1 MDATVDNTL
10 APLIQKRWQ
19 GSQAIVVA
27 DQHTQ
32 ALVPVWL
39 AQASLPN
46 VHTHVIPAGEGSK
59 SLALAETLYRVLA
72 QRAADR
78 QTLLV
83 ALGGGVVGDLAGF
96 VAATYN
102 RGLPLL
108 MVPTSLL
115 AMVDSSVGG
124 KVGINLPEGKN
135 LVGAFHQPRLV
146 WIDVRHLHS
155 LPEREFRSGLAEVV
169 KYGMIL
175 DADFFGWLETHQAA
189 ILAREPDV
197 LLSLVRR
204 CCELK
209 AQVVEQDEFE
219 RTGIRA
225 ALNYGHTFAHAFES
239 VAGYGT
245 WTHGEAVA
253 VGMDCAARLAARRG
267 RISNEVVIR
276 QAALLD
282 ALGLPRQVDRT
293 WSVDALLQAMR
304 TDKKALAGRLR
315 FVLPTRLGEVRLVD
329 DVPETEVR
337 AVLAGG

>member
-1 MDATVDNTL
+1 LPDLIRERWNGTQAVILVDT
-10 APLIQKRWQ
+10 
-19 GSQAIVVA
+19 
-27 DQHTQ
+27 HTQ
-32 ALVPVWL
+32 ALLPAFL
-39 AQASLPN
+39 AQARLASPRIE
-46 VHTHVIPAGEGSK
+46 VIPSGEGSK
-59 SLALAETLYRVLA
+59 SLAVAETLYRRLA
-72 QRAADR
+72 QQAADR
-78 QTLLV
+78 QTLIV
-83 ALGGGVVGDLAGF
+83 ALGGGVIGDLAGF

-102 RGLPLL
+102 RGLPLM

-155 LPEREFRSGLAEVV
+155 LPEREFCSGLAEVV
-169 KYGMIL
+169 KYGVIL
-175 DADFFGWLETHQAA
+175 DAAFFAWLETNREA
-189 ILAREPDV
+189 ILAREPAV
-197 LLSLVRR
+197 LLSLVER
-204 CCELK
+204 CCQLK

-219 RTGIRA
+219 RTGLRA

-253 VGMDCAARLAARRG
+253 VGMDCAARLALRRG
-267 RISNEVVIR
+267 LIPETLVAR

-282 ALGLPRQVDRT
+282 ALGLPRRVDRA
-293 WSVDALLQAMR
+293 WSVEALLRAMR

-315 FVLPTRLGEVRLVD
+315 FVLPTRLGEVRLVE
-329 DVPETEVR
+329 DVPEADVT
-337 AVLAGG
+337 AVLAAE